1 MHHNK
6 LRIKKSNFRY
16 QIGSF
21 PSNEMKSNQQ
31 KIFEGLNII
40 TEFFI
45 LLMSFELL
53 VSRVWEYTLLSVS
66 SVVPRAIKT
75 INLFRSI
82 LAFNYFLPLT
92 TQAVYVVYYYSL
104 NSIGDYA
111 NTIRSIIHNILN
123 TLKFNITTC
132 SI

>member
-21 PSNEMKSNQQ
+21 PSNEMESNQQ

-53 VSRVWEYTLLSVS
+53 VSRVWEYTLLSV
-66 SVVPRAIKT
+66 VR
-75 INLFRSI
+75 
-82 LAFNYFLPLT
+82 
-92 TQAVYVVYYYSL
+92 
-104 NSIGDYA
+104 
-111 NTIRSIIHNILN
+111 
-123 TLKFNITTC
+123 
-132 SI
+132 